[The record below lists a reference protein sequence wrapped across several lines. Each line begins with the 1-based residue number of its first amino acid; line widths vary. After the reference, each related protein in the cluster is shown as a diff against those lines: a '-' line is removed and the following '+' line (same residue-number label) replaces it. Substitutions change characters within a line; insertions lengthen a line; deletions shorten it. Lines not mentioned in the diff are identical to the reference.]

1 MTPPTASDSSSD
13 HQTDIIES
21 EVPSTE
27 DHPQDA
33 TEVAPSTTDPQGE
46 KPLTLLDLVRDVAA
60 KTGNVAPP
68 TTEEQAA
75 ETETSSE
82 ENPAHDPEAPTPSGE
97 KDGQEGQED
106 KNDEQLPFHKHPRF
120 QQIVRE
126 KNSYKEDATQF
137 RAISDYMAENRL
149 SADEVDQGFVIM
161 SALRND
167 PVKALEM
174 IAPIVQDLLQKT
186 GTTLSPEVSQM
197 VDEGEMSETAA
208 KELSRYK
215 AQVALQENRNQ
226 EALQQQAA
234 MKERQTEQ
242 SIVSSV
248 EQWEQQIA
256 TRDPDYAAKKSIV
269 FDKIRLSQLER
280 PAQSPQEALA
290 YAEAA
295 YRSATETLKAAMP
308 KRMAIQTPSSSQS
321 VSSARAAPQS
331 LADVVRMAAG
341 Q

>member
-1 MTPPTASDSSSD
+1 MTQTEASGSSPD
-13 HQTDIIES
+13 TQIEEIAA
-21 EVPSTE
+21 EVPAT
-27 DHPQDA
+27 DAAPDA
-33 TEVAPSTTDPQGE
+33 TEVAPSTTETKGE
-46 KPLTLLDLVRDVAA
+46 TPLTLLDLVRDVAA
-60 KTGNVAPP
+60 KTGDVAPP

-75 ETETSSE
+75 EPETSSE
-82 ENPAHDPEAPTPSGE
+82 ENPAHDPNVPTPSGE
-97 KDGQEGQED
+97 KDGQEGQEE

-120 QQIVRE
+120 QELVRE

-149 SADEVDQGFVIM
+149 SADEVDKGFVIM
-161 SALRND
+161 SAIKND
-167 PVKALEM
+167 PVKARAMLAETM
-174 IAPIVQDLLQKT
+174 RQLDEVT
-186 GTTLSPEVSQM
+186 GEILGESETRL

-215 AQVALQENRNQ
+215 AQVALQEHRHQ

-234 MKERQTEQ
+234 MRERQLEQ

-269 FDKIRLSQLER
+269 FDKIRLAQLQT
-280 PAQSPQEALA
+280 PARSPQEALA

-295 YRSATETLKAAMP
+295 YKQATEILKAAMP
-308 KRMAIQTPSSSQS
+308 KRVAIQSPSSSQS
-321 VSSARAAPQS
+321 VTSARAVPKS
-331 LADVVRMAAG
+331 LAEVVRMAAG